1 MEEKK
6 KTDLQAQYPEQSQ
19 EEPGLQSKMILCR
32 MMVLKRTLGLIG

>member
-19 EEPGLQSKMILCR
+19 EEPGLQSKMIP
-32 MMVLKRTLGLIG
+32 VPDDGFSNVHWV